1 MSDLTPLTESERL
14 TLQYFSM
21 FGNDPA
27 AVTIAKQFVGTSM
40 LNFQLLQM
48 SVSEASSE
56 AKSQVIDGK
65 VDHVV
70 VANKAV
76 QLAKNKLTAFE

>member
-1 MSDLTPLTESERL
+1 MSELTPLTEAEQL

-27 AVTIAKQFVGTSM
+27 AVTIAKQFVGNSM
-40 LNFQLLQM
+40 LNFQLIQM
-48 SVSEASSE
+48 SVNESIKETAD
-56 AKSQVIDGK
+56 QVIDGK
-65 VDHVV
+65 IDYVV